1 MESLFTSMQDLLA
14 TSSTTVAGIGI
25 VLIGLAVI
33 LAILLI
39 IFFFRIYIAYYMAK
53 KRHRDPLAWALLSFF
68 VSPIMTWILLL
79 LLGDAD

>member
-1 MESLFTSMQDLLA
+1 MESLITSMQDLLA
-14 TSSTTVAGIGI
+14 TTSTTVAGIGI
-25 VLIGLAVI
+25 VLVGLGVV
-33 LAILLI
+33 LAILLLL
-39 IFFFRIYIAYYMAK
+39 FFIRIYIAYYMAK

>member
-1 MESLFTSMQDLLA
+1 MDILLTSMQDLIANTPASVSFLGLGLVGFA
-14 TSSTTVAGIGI
+14 C
-25 VLIGLAVI
+25 VLI
-33 LAILLI
+33 ILLI

>member
-1 MESLFTSMQDLLA
+1 MESLFTSMQDLFA